1 MLIYSNRIM
10 EAKETLR
17 AEMQMGCE
25 RCRVHTSVNAA
36 RMSACATLRRTQS
49 PRRSPKYNS
58 SFMELPARVGKYEL
72 EEFLGGGMSHVYRAR
87 DTVIGRT
94 VAVKILTEAGCQDAE
109 AKARFLA
116 EARMA
121 GNISHDNIISIYD
134 FGEDEKQHPF
144 MVMEFLRGEDLRH
157 AIKNGHT
164 GDIRSKLRIALQ
176 VARALEYIHT
186 QKIVHRDIKPEN
198 IHVNGVGLVKLMD
211 FGIAKTEGLAMTRA
225 GFVLGTPYYMAPEQ
239 VTGQNITEQVDVY
252 AFGVLLF
259 ELLTGA
265 KPIAGDTVER
275 IFYSILNEPLKLE
288 PLYQAGVPQAVCDLV
303 AKCTAKS
310 PADRP
315 QGFAPVCAGLERM
328 IATPDAATVMMP
340 DRRDPVPQAP
350 PSPPVPPQA
359 VPRPQAPPTPQAL
372 APQPAASSRGWL
384 IPAMVAAV
392 LVVGAGLYVA
402 LRPHAAQSA
411 AGVVPAVTPAAAPKT
426 ISTSSGDMILIPAG
440 DFEFGESKQLVPLPA
455 FYIDKTEVSNA
466 AYAEFCNA
474 SGRPLPKGFPADKP
488 DYPVGNVTILDAHAF
503 AKWAGKRLPTA
514 KEWEKAARGEDGRAF
529 PWGNQNDAARANV
542 KTGRMQPVS
551 AHPEGAS
558 PYGALQMVG
567 NVWELI
573 EQLSPPSDEAMENF
587 RIKLNP
593 APRADEPWYQIRGQS
608 YDDPLAKNVIWEST
622 TVPARWTAPN
632 IGFRCA
638 KDAHP

>member
-1 MLIYSNRIM
+1 
-10 EAKETLR
+10 
-17 AEMQMGCE
+17 
-25 RCRVHTSVNAA
+25 
-36 RMSACATLRRTQS
+36 
-49 PRRSPKYNS
+49 
-58 SFMELPARVGKYEL
+58 MELPARVSKYEL
-72 EEFLGGGMSHVYRAR
+72 QEFLGGGMSHVYRAR

-164 GDIRSKLRIALQ
+164 GDLRSKLRIALQ
-176 VARALEYIHT
+176 IARALEYIHT

-198 IHVNGVGLVKLMD
+198 IHVNGAGVVKLMD

-225 GFVLGTPYYMAPEQ
+225 GYVLGTPYYMSPEQ

-259 ELLTGA
+259 ELLTGV

-303 AKCTAKS
+303 AKCTNKS

-315 QGFAPVCAGLERM
+315 QGFAPVCAELEQM
-328 IATPDAATVMMP
+328 IATPDAATVLMP
-340 DRRDPVPQAP
+340 ERRDPVPQAP
-350 PSPPVPPQA
+350 PAPPVLPAPAPPA
-359 VPRPQAPPTPQAL
+359 PAPPAPAPRPAPA
-372 APQPAASSRGWL
+372 SRGWL
-384 IPAMVAAV
+384 VPALVAAV
-392 LVVGAGLYVA
+392 LVAGGGLYFA
-402 LRPHAAQSA
+402 LRPHAA
-411 AGVVPAVTPAAAPKT
+411 AGPATPVVPVVTAPAAPKT
-426 ISTSSGDMILIPAG
+426 IATPTGDMILIPAG
-440 DFEFGESKQLVPLPA
+440 NFEFGESKQPVSLPA

-466 AYAEFCNA
+466 AYAEFCKA
-474 SGRPLPKGFPADKP
+474 SGRPLPKGFAADKP

-503 AKWAGKRLPTA
+503 AKWAGKRLPSDQ
-514 KEWEKAARGEDGRAF
+514 EWEKAARGEDGRTF
-529 PWGNQNDAARANV
+529 PWGNQNDPARANV
-542 KTGRMQPVS
+542 GTHKQQPVN
-551 AHPEGAS
+551 AYADGAS
-558 PYGALQMVG
+558 PYGVLQMVG

-573 EQLSPPSDEAMENF
+573 EKRMAPSDEAMENF
-587 RIKLNP
+587 RIKLDP
-593 APRADEPWYQIRGQS
+593 APRADEPWYQIRGES
-608 YDDPLAKNVIWEST
+608 YDDPLAQNVIWDST
-622 TVPARWTAPN
+622 TVPARWKEPN

-638 KDAHP
+638 KDAQP

>member
-1 MLIYSNRIM
+1 
-10 EAKETLR
+10 
-17 AEMQMGCE
+17 
-25 RCRVHTSVNAA
+25 
-36 RMSACATLRRTQS
+36 
-49 PRRSPKYNS
+49 
-58 SFMELPARVGKYEL
+58 MELPARVSKYEL
-72 EEFLGGGMSHVYRAR
+72 QEFLGGGMSHVYRAR

-164 GDIRSKLRIALQ
+164 GDLRSKLRIALQ
-176 VARALEYIHT
+176 IARALEYIHT

-198 IHVNGVGLVKLMD
+198 IHVNGAGVVKLMD

-225 GFVLGTPYYMAPEQ
+225 GYVLGTPYYMSPEQ

-259 ELLTGA
+259 ELLTGV

-288 PLYQAGVPQAVCDLV
+288 PLYQAGVPQAICDLV
-303 AKCTAKS
+303 AKCTNKS

-315 QGFAPVCAGLERM
+315 QGFAPVCAELEQM
-328 IATPDAATVMMP
+328 IATPDAATVVMP
-340 DRRDPVPQAP
+340 ERRDPVPQAP
-350 PSPPVPPQA
+350 PSPPV
-359 VPRPQAPPTPQAL
+359 VPAPP
-372 APQPAASSRGWL
+372 APAPRPAASSSSATTGRGWL
-384 IPAMVAAV
+384 IPALVAAI
-392 LVVGAGLYVA
+392 LVAGGGLYFA
-402 LRPHAAQSA
+402 LRPHAAAGPA
-411 AGVVPAVTPAAAPKT
+411 AGVVPAAPAPVVPGPAAAKT
-426 ISTSSGDMILIPAG
+426 IATPTGDMILIPAG
-440 DFEFGESKQLVPLPA
+440 NFEFGETRQQVSLPA

-466 AYAEFCNA
+466 AYVEFCNA
-474 SGRPLPKGFPADKP
+474 SGRPLPKGFPKDKP

-503 AKWAGKRLPTA
+503 AKWAGKRLPSD

-529 PWGNQNDAARANV
+529 PWGNQKDATRANV
-542 KTGRMQPVS
+542 GTGKPQPVNS
-551 AHPEGAS
+551 YADGAS
-558 PYGALQMVG
+558 PYGVQQMVG
-567 NVWELI
+567 NVWEFI
-573 EQLSPPSDEAMENF
+573 ERLSQPSEEAMENF

-593 APRADEPWYQIRGQS
+593 APRADEPWYQIRGES
-608 YDDPLAKNVIWEST
+608 YVDPLAQNVIWDST